1 MWKWLFAYGNGRTL
15 LLLLLHDPTAP
26 SEFITCQESLL
37 WSLGKFGGGCYQT
50 TAALTFGP
58 YWINLSL
65 FCLLFSTQSRLRHMI
80 YGCFPRV
87 HHYNINVSK
96 CNAVIIAVIIAKC
109 LWHIFTWN
117 VNIDMLT
124 THGHSK
130 ILKSTCRKGSHLH
143 WQWVVRA

>member
-1 MWKWLFAYGNGRTL
+1 MLKWLFAYGNGRTL

-37 WSLGKFGGGCYQT
+37 WSLGKFVGGLSNKGCTDFWSLLNQSIT
-50 TAALTFGP
+50 V
-58 YWINLSL
+58 LSL
-65 FCLLFSTQSRLRHMI
+65 VSTLSLVFGHMI
-80 YGCFPRV
+80 YDCFPCV
-87 HHYNINVSK
+87 HHYNINVCK
-96 CNAVIIAVIIAKC
+96 CNAVIIAVIIAQW
-109 LWHIFTWN
+109 LWRIFPSN